1 MEWPTIPLDRKT
13 LVVGRDP
20 ECDLVVQHTSVSRKH
35 FRLFRENEQWF
46 VEDLDSK
53 LGISVRGVDVRRGKL
68 TEGDVFR
75 FGRSPLYRF
84 RDGALMPD
92 IGGGGM
98 SVTIRDLKI
107 EVDVSDRENASKKVL
122 LQGINLEIFAG
133 EFIGVIGSSGAGKSI
148 LLECLSAQRRPSDG
162 KIVLDEHYDLFS
174 QIGEVLPQI
183 GSVPQQE
190 LIYPFLT
197 VEENLAFAARLRL
210 DVPEEAQAKR
220 VEVVLEQIDMA
231 EHRHKRSGL
240 LSGGQQKRVNI
251 GIELLRE
258 RRLLLLDEPTSGLDP
273 GLAGNLMDRLRLL
286 SRRNLTVVC
295 STHTL
300 DTVHYFDRVI
310 VVGKRDGVGTVAY
323 FGPPAGLLDYFHV
336 RDIAALFEKLHQLP
350 PFEGRG
356 EIETTESPVKDRTP
370 TSPSGTSMGITAVNH
385 PEAPWKQGQTGVI
398 LQRTLL
404 GICRDGKAF
413 ALAVGIQPLVLSFL
427 VVLSQN
433 DQSSG
438 IFIHFFLVVC
448 ALWMGMN
455 LSVRELV
462 RERAS
467 LDPGR
472 PMLSVFFRDYLAGVH
487 PNCHLAGKF
496 FAFVPIVALQTL
508 LIAIYSRVWIV
519 MMISESTHEVT
530 RKLLFAN
537 AVPIDFSILF
547 LTGISGLTLGFVISS
562 LANSERHAVTMLPLL
577 VLPQLL
583 LSRVAYGH
591 GTEPWNA
598 PSPFFPIADIQR
610 YAAKGASHIAEWLTS
625 GLSLPMV
632 TRPATVAMECNRLG
646 ADTRTLLAGEWL
658 YFLILLA
665 GYGILLHWSYLRSI
679 RIVVRPK

>member
-1 MEWPTIPLDRKT
+1 MEWPTILLDRES
-13 LVVGRDP
+13 LIVGRDP
-20 ECDLVVQHTSVSRKH
+20 GCDLVAPHTSVSRKH
-35 FRLFRENEQWF
+35 FRLFRENGQWF

-53 LGISVRGVDVRRGKL
+53 LGITVRGVGVRRGKL

-107 EVDVSDRENASKKVL
+107 EVDASDREDASKKVL

-133 EFIGVIGSSGAGKSI
+133 EFIGIIGPSGAGKSI
-148 LLECLSAQRRPSDG
+148 LLECLSAHRRPSEG
-162 KIVLDEHYDLFS
+162 QILMDEQKDLFS
-174 QIGEVLPQI
+174 DIGELLPQI

-210 DVPEEAQAKR
+210 DVPDEARAKR
-220 VEVVLEQIDMA
+220 VELVLEQIDMA

-310 VVGKRDGVGTVAY
+310 VVGKRDGIGTVAY
-323 FGPPAGLLDYFHV
+323 FGPPAELHDYFRV
-336 RDIAALFEKLHQLP
+336 RDTGALFEKLHQLP
-350 PFEGRG
+350 PCEGRG
-356 EIETTESPVKDRTP
+356 ESETTGSPVKDHA
-370 TSPSGTSMGITAVNH
+370 PSTGGTAMGIAAVNR
-385 PEAPWKQGQTGVI
+385 PETPWKQGQTGVI

-404 GICRDGKAF
+404 GIRRDRMALY
-413 ALAVGIQPLVLSFL
+413 LAVGIQPLVLSFL

-433 DQSSG
+433 DQSKG

-508 LIAIYSRVWIV
+508 LVTIFSRVWIA
-519 MMISESTHEVT
+519 MMLSESTHEAT
-530 RKLLFAN
+530 RTHLFAN
-537 AVPIDFSILF
+537 AVSIEFSILL
-547 LTGISGLTLGFVISS
+547 LTGIAGLILGFVISS

-598 PSPFFPIADIQR
+598 PSPFLPLADFR
-610 YAAKGASHIAEWLTS
+610 VYAADKASHFVGWFAG

-632 TRPATVAMECNRLG
+632 TRPATVAMEFKQLG
-646 ADTRTLLAGEWL
+646 NDAGILSVEWL
-658 YFLILLA
+658 YLLILLG
-665 GYGILLHWSYLRSI
+665 GYGLLLHWSYLRSI
-679 RIVVRPK
+679 RIATQPR